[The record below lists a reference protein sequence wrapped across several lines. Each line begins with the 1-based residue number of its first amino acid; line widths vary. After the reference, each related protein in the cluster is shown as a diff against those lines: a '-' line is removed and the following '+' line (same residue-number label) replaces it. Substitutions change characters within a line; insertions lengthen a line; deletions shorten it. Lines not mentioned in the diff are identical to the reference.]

1 VGSGESGCMATASSD
16 ADQLERELLRRSV
29 GALSEDRH
37 RCHDCRRTPLIG
49 ERVYR
54 FDGGRAV
61 CELCR
66 VLRADAPEGWEVV
79 RHSDGHAVRLTV
91 RAA

>member
-1 VGSGESGCMATASSD
+1 VPNSD
-16 ADQLERELLRRSV
+16 QMDVVLNDSDQLERELLRRGV
-29 GALSEDRH
+29 GALAANRH
-37 RCHDCRRTPLIG
+37 RCIDCHRTPLIG

-54 FDGGRAV
+54 YDAGAV

-66 VLRADAPEGWEVV
+66 VLRPDAPSDSEIV
-79 RHSDGHAVRLTV
+79 RHSEYGHAVRLTV